1 MKTFPFIFNYL
12 LNFLN
17 SLLSTTFSLHQC
29 VSAEGCPGSADF
41 RIKRCVG
48 VKYPHALRYGSE
60 TSFLGALSDEARGNF
75 VVCSG
80 IGGLQRGGSRGSG
93 DDPGAENIHHR
104 RNRNKPGAAVLEPA
118 ELTTLSFE
126 VAGTLGQVSLNVG
139 QELAAGDEIA
149 RIDPTSLELQVATAA
164 AAVDQASSAAQNAAD
179 NYARQQELLERGS
192 TTRVAVDG
200 ARTEAETS
208 AAALEQ
214 AKKSLEQAEQTL
226 AKSVLTAPYPGI
238 VNTVDVR
245 SFATVGAGTPVV
257 SMYSTDRFE
266 VSFSVNFDTVNAL
279 VVGKEASVRLADR
292 PDIILDAVVSEIA
305 SRADAVSSFP
315 VVLELRESHPLLKA
329 GMAAEASIEFDLPV
343 AEGYPVPITSI
354 VKDNVGARATAD
366 SPAEMTVYVYDPADS
381 TVKSRQVKVGGI
393 RENQIIVID
402 GLSVGDRIASAGVS
416 FLQDGQEV
424 KLLDGEE

>member
-1 MKTFPFIFNYL
+1 MKHAAILLSVLALAGCKEEAAEVPEMIRGLKTFTI
-12 LNFLN
+12 
-17 SLLSTTFSLHQC
+17 
-29 VSAEGCPGSADF
+29 AET
-41 RIKRCVG
+41 
-48 VKYPHALRYGSE
+48 E
-60 TSFLGALSDEARGNF
+60 TSQ
-75 VVCSG
+75 V
-80 IGGLQRGGSRGSG
+80 
-93 DDPGAENIHHR
+93 R
-104 RNRNKPGAAVLEPA
+104 RFPAVLEPA